1 MRTDQRLRPT
11 ATILF
16 ETMFGNTRRVAEAI
30 AAGMGDRVAVVL
42 SPVADASAQSLS
54 DLLVVGA
61 PTHAHSL
68 SRPESRAEAAR
79 WARDSGSRLTLE
91 GEGAA
96 AGVRELLEV
105 DLAAR
110 LGYVAYDT
118 RVDMPKI
125 FTGSAATTIA
135 KRLRKM
141 GLSELAESKSF
152 LVDKDSRLLDGE
164 LERAGR
170 WGNELADV
178 VLVLHDAATQE
189 S

>member
-1 MRTDQRLRPT
+1 M
-11 ATILF
+11 
-16 ETMFGNTRRVAEAI
+16 
-30 AAGMGDRVAVVL
+30 
-42 SPVADASAQSLS
+42 
-54 DLLVVGA
+54 
-61 PTHAHSL
+61 
-68 SRPESRAEAAR
+68 
-79 WARDSGSRLTLE
+79 TLE

-96 AGVRELLEV
+96 TGVRELLEV

-141 GLSELAESKSF
+141 GLSELAGSKSF
-152 LVDKDSRLLDGE
+152 LVDKDSRLLAGE
-164 LERAGR
+164 LERAEQ

-178 VLVLHDAATQE
+178 VVVLHDAERQE